1 MVCFSSANMEWIYFP
16 GIMQMYAGYNGFIN
30 TSFST
35 ISAIAFIYVQRGW
48 QCSLDFQEQYRRDCG
63 SVKVCVTNFRE
74 HITNMWV
81 SCYNGNNDRSAGVLF
96 AQHPWDQGEWLR
108 QNPRYAWVFY
118 CIIRP
123 SPSGAGRTTLSQPGH
138 YPLSKLMCMV

>member
-16 GIMQMYAGYNGFIN
+16 GIMQMYAGYNGFIS

-48 QCSLDFQEQYRRDCG
+48 QCSLDFQEQDGRDGG
-63 SVKVCVTNFRE
+63 SVKVCGTNFRE
-74 HITNMWV
+74 NIANLWV
-81 SCYNGNNDRSAGVLF
+81 SCYNGNNDRSARVLF
-96 AQHPWDQGEWLR
+96 AQHPRDQGEWLR
-108 QNPRYAWVFY
+108 QKPRYARGFDV
-118 CIIRP
+118 IIRP
-123 SPSGAGRTTLSQPGH
+123 SASGAGPTTPSQPAH